1 MSILHNISLGG
12 FFMVIRGVVVVLPI
26 IIVVIM
32 LFLVIKKPHK
42 SLVIVLILCIIFSLF
57 IPTRMF
63 LLNQKR
69 NPNIDTDNLSFA
81 YMELKN
87 KLNSGQE
94 NRNDSNVLST
104 NEYRSVYRNEDE
116 STIMIFVYDSS
127 LNDEIDVLKETAVVK
142 HTDGDVSI
150 WASEMEPTSVAWF
163 TPIIGV
169 SGEFVMQNK
178 YDNEVILVHY
188 CIKDFDGFS
197 AVFPEY
203 PEFDIISYLLSCN
216 ALV

>member
-1 MSILHNISLGG
+1 
-12 FFMVIRGVVVVLPI
+12 MVIRGVVVVLPI
-26 IIVVIM
+26 IIIVIM
-32 LFLVIKKPHK
+32 LFLVIKKTHK
-42 SLVIVLILCIIFSLF
+42 SLVIAFILCFVFSLF
-57 IPTRMF
+57 IPMRMF

-94 NRNDSNVLST
+94 NRNDSNVLIT

-116 STIMIFVYDSS
+116 STVMIFVYDSS

-142 HTDGDVSI
+142 YTDGDVSI

-163 TPIIGV
+163 MPITGV

-178 YDNEVILVHY
+178 YDNELILVHY

-197 AVFPEY
+197 VVFPEY
-203 PEFDIISYLLSCN
+203 PEFDILNYLLSCDI
-216 ALV
+216 LD